1 MSPSPGRPRSLGLQS
16 TPRPYILLSH
26 RKKPTAGSVTALVHL
41 SVSSMQRLRAAAF
54 LRVLSSTAGSACTVA
69 VPRAGLGVPAYGGVA
84 RRLAAAG
91 SSQRSLSTAAEQS
104 LSAGGIG
111 GAYRRV
117 QSAPSTSLAA
127 HARIRRAWSNGGGLV
142 HCYAAV
148 DPSAIIEPGAVVF
161 PGARIAAGCR
171 VGACSVVGPGV
182 VLGEG
187 TQVGYSCSL
196 SHATVG
202 VRCTLHHGV
211 RLGADGFGFAVG
223 PTGEL
228 TKKPQERS
236 VVLGDGVE
244 LGANTCVDRG
254 SWRDTRIGDNTKVDN
269 LVQIGHNVV
278 IGALRAT
285 RCFEACS

>member
-1 MSPSPGRPRSLGLQS
+1 M
-16 TPRPYILLSH
+16 
-26 RKKPTAGSVTALVHL
+26 
-41 SVSSMQRLRAAAF
+41 
-54 LRVLSSTAGSACTVA
+54 
-69 VPRAGLGVPAYGGVA
+69 
-84 RRLAAAG
+84 
-91 SSQRSLSTAAEQS
+91 
-104 LSAGGIG
+104 
-111 GAYRRV
+111 
-117 QSAPSTSLAA
+117 
-127 HARIRRAWSNGGGLV
+127 

-148 DPSAIIEPGAVVF
+148 DPSAIVEPGAVVF

-187 TQVGYSCSL
+187 TQVGYGCSL

-202 VRCTLHHGV
+202 ARCTLHHGV
-211 RLGADGFGFAVG
+211 RLGADGFGFAVD
-223 PTGEL
+223 PTTGEL

-278 IGALRAT
+278 IGALRAACCVRRCTCLSSVRHRQPLPALRT
-285 RCFEACS
+285 RCARRFDHPRRRCGHGRQIRDERPRFGGVERPPCCKIGRHVQHLRPGRLCRLPCDSCCVVAEATGSAAARYEGRR

>member
-1 MSPSPGRPRSLGLQS
+1 
-16 TPRPYILLSH
+16 
-26 RKKPTAGSVTALVHL
+26 
-41 SVSSMQRLRAAAF
+41 MQRLRAAAF
-54 LRVLSSTAGSACTVA
+54 RRLLSSVVGSARTSA
-69 VPRAGLGVPAYGGVA
+69 VHTALGVPTCGGVA
-84 RRLAAAG
+84 RRLAAAD
-91 SSQRSLSTAAEQS
+91 SRRWLSTAAEQS
-104 LSAGGIG
+104 LSASGID

-117 QSAPSTSLAA
+117 QPTPPCCLAA
-127 HARIRRAWSNGGGLV
+127 DACVRRAWSNGGGLV

-148 DPSAIIEPGAVVF
+148 DPSAIVEPGAVVF

-182 VLGEG
+182 VLGEK
-187 TQVGYSCSL
+187 TQVGYGCSL

-202 VRCTLHHGV
+202 ARCTLHHGV
-211 RLGADGFGFAVG
+211 RLGADGFGFVVDPA
-223 PTGEL
+223 TGEL

-278 IGALRAT
+278 IGALRS
-285 RCFEACS
+285 ACCV